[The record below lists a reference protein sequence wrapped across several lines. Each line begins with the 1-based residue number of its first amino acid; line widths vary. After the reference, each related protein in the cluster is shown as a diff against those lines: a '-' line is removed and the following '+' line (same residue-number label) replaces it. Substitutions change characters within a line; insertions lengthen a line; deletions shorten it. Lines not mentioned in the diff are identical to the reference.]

1 MRLFLEHA
9 AEPIGRTRGEPETGK
24 NLRERER
31 RETEREKWGEE
42 RWGGETKRKRK
53 KGREEKGA
61 LPSVT
66 ENEEAFD
73 GWFRRALARGCD
85 VPRARLVSST
95 FPVSLGL

>member
-1 MRLFLEHA
+1 M
-9 AEPIGRTRGEPETGK
+9 GEGQTERR
-24 NLRERER
+24 REREMGR
-31 RETEREKWGEE
+31 RN
-42 RWGGETKRKRK
+42 
-53 KGREEKGA
+53 EEKEKEGQRRKGD